1 MLLSYLAM
9 IFVLVGL
16 VLYTVLG
23 GADMGAGLW
32 QLLAGRGPDAVR
44 LRDHAHHSIG
54 PVWEANHVWLIFV
67 LTVLW
72 TTYPTAFGSI
82 LSTLSV
88 PFFLAAIGI
97 VFRGAAYALQS
108 GTSVPRERRVIDTVF
123 ALSSILT
130 PFALGA
136 AVGGI
141 ASRRVPV
148 GNAAGNLI
156 TSWLNP
162 TSILVGVL
170 AVLVAAFLAAV
181 YLSSDAV
188 RIGEPELARR
198 FRARALGTGLITGA
212 VSLVGL
218 AVLRTDA
225 PPLFDGLV
233 HWPGLAAVI
242 TSGLAGIATL
252 PLLWHQHTVLP
263 RATAALAV
271 AAIIAGWALAQQPV
285 LLPGLTVAQAASP
298 ESTMVAVVIAVL
310 AGAVIL
316 FPSLALLFG
325 LVLRGRFD
333 PGAATPAQHIP
344 RPTHSARGQLLR
356 GWLALGC
363 LLLGAGLLVLGDSGW
378 AHAAGVLCLVGF
390 MVLGYLA
397 CAPSDIAADDPAQA
411 SG

>member
-1 MLLSYLAM
+1 MLLPYLPM
-9 IFVLVGL
+9 IFVLFGL
-16 VLYTVLG
+16 AAYTVLA

-44 LRDHAHHSIG
+44 LRDHAHHAIG

-97 VFRGAAYALQS
+97 IFRGAGYALQS

-130 PFALGA
+130 PFALGT

-141 ASRRVPV
+141 ASGRVPV

-162 TSILVGVL
+162 TSLVVGVL
-170 AVLVAAFLAAV
+170 AVLVAAFLSAV
-181 YLSSDAV
+181 YLCSDAV
-188 RIGEPELARR
+188 RLGEPELARR
-198 FRARALGTGLITGA
+198 FRARAVGTGLITGA
-212 VSLVGL
+212 TSLVGL

-225 PPLFDGLV
+225 APLFEGLT

-242 TSGLAGIATL
+242 TSGAAGIVTL
-252 PLLWHQHTVLP
+252 PLLGHARPLLP

-271 AAIIAGWALAQQPV
+271 AAIVAGWALAQNPV
-285 LLPGLTVAQAASP
+285 LLPGLTVTQAAASEP
-298 ESTMVAVVIAVL
+298 TMLAVVIAVL
-310 AGAVIL
+310 GGAVIL
-316 FPSLALLFG
+316 FPSLALLFR

-333 PGAATPAQHIP
+333 PDATTRARDIAPAARSTARQGPPAW
-344 RPTHSARGQLLR
+344 S
-356 GWLALGC
+356 ALGC
-363 LLLGAGLLVLGDSGW
+363 LLVGTGLLVLTDSGW
-378 AHAAGVLCLVGF
+378 AHAAGVLAMAGF
-390 MVLGYLA
+390 MILGYLA
-397 CAPSDIAADDPAQA
+397 YTPADIAAGDPLADD
-411 SG
+411 